1 VTSGLVVLIAALA
14 VATAAGLAWRYA
26 NGRVRPVKTGV
37 PVVAADGMSEA
48 STAEASTA
56 EAGSSEAAA
65 PGRTVVAAAD
75 LGHPLGERATLLQF
89 SSAFCAPCRATRVIL
104 ADAASR
110 AEGVAHIEIDAEAR
124 MDLVRALGVL
134 RTPTFFVLTAD
145 GSVAARASG
154 QPRRADVL
162 AVLGQML

>member
-1 VTSGLVVLIAALA
+1 MGTDSLG
-14 VATAAGLAWRYA
+14 AAG
-26 NGRVRPVKTGV
+26 TS
-37 PVVAADGMSEA
+37 AASPA
-48 STAEASTA
+48 S
-56 EAGSSEAAA
+56 GAA
-65 PGRTVVAAAD
+65 RRVVAAAE

-110 AEGVAHIEIDAEAR
+110 AEGVAHIEIDAQAR

-134 RTPTFFVLTAD
+134 RTPTFFVLAAD
-145 GSVAARASG
+145 GSVTARASG

-162 AVLGQML
+162 AALGRVL